1 MMSYSLQMKLHTASH
16 VERDGKRWVNY
27 EAAVMIKSA
36 AQEAFFRGTALVKVV
51 SGALRRANFLV
62 V

>member
-1 MMSYSLQMKLHTASH
+1 MKLHTASH
-16 VERDGKRWVNY
+16 AEWDGKWWVNY

-36 AQEAFFRGTALVKVV
+36 AQEAFLGCTPLVKVV
-51 SGALRRANFLV
+51 SGALGRANFLV